1 MKTNIFYVYA
11 YLRIDGTP
19 YYIGKGHAK
28 RIHNRH
34 ENIKV
39 PPIERRVFLKE
50 NLEEQEA
57 YDYEMELIR
66 EYGRKNFDEGGILWN
81 VAVGGPYAAT
91 KLYTK
96 EEKKEANRKAALK
109 SYHKAK
115 EDPDRWGR
123 IQERDRNR
131 DRTEYLSRP
140 EVKKRIKEYSNK
152 WRENLRASAERY
164 YLQLRAD
171 PERYEEYKRKRYE
184 QRAKKVAEIKS
195 DPERYE
201 EYLRKQREQKAK
213 QRERIN
219 ADPELRKA
227 YLAKKRE
234 DNRKRYSTPEGKKK
248 KYEQKKKYMQEMKKD
263 PERYAAHLEKQR
275 EYKRKRRMMGI
286 PWNQC

>member
-96 EEKKEANRKAALK
+96 EEKKEANRKF
-109 SYHKAK
+109 
-115 EDPDRWGR
+115 
-123 IQERDRNR
+123 
-131 DRTEYLSRP
+131 
-140 EVKKRIKEYSNK
+140 
-152 WRENLRASAERY
+152 
-164 YLQLRAD
+164 
-171 PERYEEYKRKRYE
+171 
-184 QRAKKVAEIKS
+184 
-195 DPERYE
+195 
-201 EYLRKQREQKAK
+201 KQRPMRKTASGQQPLGKT
-213 QRERIN
+213 ERLN
-219 ADPELRKA
+219 KPLRTA
-227 YLAKKRE
+227 RS
-234 DNRKRYSTPEGKKK
+234 RYGGK
-248 KYEQKKKYMQEMKKD
+248 
-263 PERYAAHLEKQR
+263 
-275 EYKRKRRMMGI
+275 
-286 PWNQC
+286 